1 MKFVLRLIPTIILVA
16 FLIYCIITKPD
27 NLLRDCAI
35 TIFSISVW
43 SYIVQ
48 IVCLIFMIF
57 LKRIQD
63 KSTFLGLILPL
74 GFIFLAIEKYKQL
87 N

>member
-1 MKFVLRLIPTIILVA
+1 MKLVLRLVATIILII
-16 FLIYCIITKPD
+16 FLIYCIITKPE
-27 NLLRDCAI
+27 NSLRDYAI
-35 TIFSISVW
+35 AIFSVIAW

-48 IVCLIFMIF
+48 IVCLIVMIF
-57 LKRIQD
+57 LKRIQY

-87 N
+87 K